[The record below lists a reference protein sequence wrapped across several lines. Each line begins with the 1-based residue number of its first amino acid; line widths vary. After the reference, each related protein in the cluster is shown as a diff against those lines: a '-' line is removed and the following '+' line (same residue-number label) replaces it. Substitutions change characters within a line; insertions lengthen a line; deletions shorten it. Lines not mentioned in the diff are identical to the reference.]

1 MGSSPIASIFLFM
14 RSGALAQLGAR
25 NIRIV
30 EAVGSNP
37 ICSMF
42 YSVNT
47 KIPGPYRFGWFR
59 YFCYGKMAPYGIK
72 NRSAGIFMGR
82 RETLPQKQPAADGE
96 ARLRASLLFRPYV
109 QPHCCMPTSA
119 HPDIFRSPGPD
130 RLPAFQAPRPSDP
143 MPCPPAQYP
152 RWGWWNRRSGS
163 DPWPWRP
170 MKRSYFLLP

>member
-1 MGSSPIASIFLFM
+1 MAFKRSWVRIPYAPCFILSIQKYRDHTVLDGSGIFVMGNGTLWH
-14 RSGALAQLGAR
+14 
-25 NIRIV
+25 
-30 EAVGSNP
+30 
-37 ICSMF
+37 
-42 YSVNT
+42 
-47 KIPGPYRFGWFR
+47 K
-59 YFCYGKMAPYGIK
+59 K
-72 NRSAGIFMGR
+72 RSAGIFMGR

-119 HPDIFRSPGPD
+119 RPDIFRSPGPD
-130 RLPAFQAPRPSDP
+130 RLPAFQAPRLSDP

-170 MKRSYFLLP
+170 MKRSYSLFP